1 MAVLSCCLFSSV
13 ALSSTKDEQNN
24 TKEAWHCMSHTVL
37 EGRRITRKTN
47 VITVHAMRGTVIQP
61 LFYFENFLRFQ
72 VQGSITLRD
81 FTMKSECKS
90 TKKYHI
96 ISHKGY
102 FFRFYISS

>member
-1 MAVLSCCLFSSV
+1 
-13 ALSSTKDEQNN
+13 
-24 TKEAWHCMSHTVL
+24 MSHTVL

-102 FFRFYISS
+102 FFRFLYLKLNVYDYHIKKNATG